1 MADRF
6 QPVSVGI
13 EDEGRVVIGMVAWSQ
28 ARQTIVAAA
37 AGQGGGMKRVD
48 GDTAVR
54 LEGDVL
60 AFGRVRRR
68 TWLTACTDPER
79 GLRQPFRSIPGC
91 DVVGG
96 IR

>member
-6 QPVSVGI
+6 QPVPVGI
-13 EDEGRVVIGMVAWSQ
+13 EDEGRVVVGMVVWSQ

-48 GDTAVR
+48 GRTAAR

-79 GLRQPFRSIPGC
+79 GLRQPFRSVPGC
-91 DVVGG
+91 RCSRGN
-96 IR
+96 R